1 MIPTQQARHTEWSE
15 SNDSRAQ
22 DWSKIE
28 GANLLLIL
36 LSLVVND
43 VVEAELV
50 DTLGGGDDAEP
61 VTELLLLEVLLGPV
75 ERMWSAG
82 CRMPKL
88 HRKENSQVLEVATG
102 EGDVSNDL
110 DLALASLGDDDV
122 VTEVADTALDLDA
135 VVEEL
140 LEGGDVEDLVA
151 RGLRSVDDELRSS
164 VSVLYTIGIPSM
176 QKLTFW
182 VTFWALRP
190 RAY

>member
-1 MIPTQQARHTEWSE
+1 MAHSPVGIIPTQKARYTESE
-15 SNDSRAQ
+15 SSDSRAQ

-36 LSLVVND
+36 LSLVVDD

-61 VTELLLLEVLLGPV
+61 VTELLLLEVLLGPG
-75 ERMWSAG
+75 ERMWSAD
-82 CRMPKL
+82 CRRTEL
-88 HRKENSQVLEVATG
+88 RGVYSQVLEVATG

-122 VTEVADTALDLDA
+122 VTEVADTALNLDA
-135 VVEEL
+135 VVQEL

-151 RGLRSVDDELRSS
+151 SGLRSVDDELYSS
-164 VSVLYTIGIPSM
+164 VSRLSAADVLSM
-176 QKLTFW
+176 HKNL
-182 VTFWALRP
+182 P
-190 RAY
+190 CG